1 MGLCASACPYI
12 EKYFLK
18 GFIFGLT
25 SSFSQVRICST
36 ILCNI
41 RNSNPCKKCI
51 LTMTVLLYGK
61 VNQIWLKIGNTWA
74 TTYLPSNIFYQI
86 ECPFHTS
93 NINFWS
99 FWLGFKSQYS
109 WTIFKQTKK
118 RIPKIFEIS
127 LEKYLVT
134 FLSHLKK
141 LQNLYSNSDLK
152 SWNTTKQLLQSK
164 LRYRK

>member
-1 MGLCASACPYI
+1 MVWPPLSLRSGFVPLFYAIFEIRIRARNAFWPWLCYCMV
-12 EKYFLK
+12 K
-18 GFIFGLT
+18 
-25 SSFSQVRICST
+25 
-36 ILCNI
+36 
-41 RNSNPCKKCI
+41 
-51 LTMTVLLYGK
+51 
-61 VNQIWLKIGNTWA
+61 QIKWLKIGNIWV
-74 TTYLPSNIFYQI
+74 TTYLPNIFYQI

-93 NINFWS
+93 NIIFWS

-118 RIPKIFEIS
+118 RIPKIFENS

-152 SWNTTKQLLQSK
+152 SWIVSLVKNTTKQLLQWK
-164 LRYRK
+164 LKYRK